1 LRYVL
6 SASPQVVHSPL
17 SRVNHLGSSK
27 IRPRRLVTVCS
38 LDEEPPPSTI
48 RAASDHLEIFLKA
61 EVEIKKELKRKKE
74 EI

>member
-1 LRYVL
+1 
-6 SASPQVVHSPL
+6 
-17 SRVNHLGSSK
+17 
-27 IRPRRLVTVCS
+27 